1 MTPHIEAKKGDYA
14 PTVLM
19 PGDPLRA
26 KWIADTFL
34 EDCRQVN
41 GIRNCLGYT
50 GYYNG
55 TRVSVQASGM
65 GQASLGI
72 YTHELYN
79 FYDVDTIIR
88 VGSCGGMAENINV
101 GDIVVAMTAH
111 NESIVKPSNWPC
123 ANIELLNKIVDN
135 IPEEQVHYVGP
146 IVSTDQFYNVNK
158 DWWKPLADNGI
169 LAVEME
175 AHLLYTLAMRFGK
188 KALAVST
195 VSDHLDG
202 GDSMSAKERQSS
214 FNDMVKT
221 VLETVC

>member
-26 KWIADTFL
+26 KWIAETFL
-34 EDCRQVN
+34 EDCKQVN

-50 GYYNG
+50 GYYNNSMI
-55 TRVSVQASGM
+55 SVQASGM

-79 FYDVDTIIR
+79 FYDVETIIR
-88 VGSCGGMAENINV
+88 VGSCGGMAEHINV

-111 NESIVKPSNWPC
+111 NESIVKPSAWPC
-123 ANIELLNKIVDN
+123 ANIELLNKLVDN
-135 IPEEQVHYVGP
+135 IPEEKVHHVGP

-158 DWWKPLADNGI
+158 DWWKPLAANGI

-175 AHLLYTLAMRFGK
+175 AHLLYKLAIRFNK
-188 KALAVST
+188 KALAVCT
-195 VSDHLDG
+195 VSDLLNRKE
-202 GDSMSAKERQSS
+202 SMSPVERETG
-214 FNDMVKT
+214 FGDMIKI
-221 VLETVC
+221 VLDTI